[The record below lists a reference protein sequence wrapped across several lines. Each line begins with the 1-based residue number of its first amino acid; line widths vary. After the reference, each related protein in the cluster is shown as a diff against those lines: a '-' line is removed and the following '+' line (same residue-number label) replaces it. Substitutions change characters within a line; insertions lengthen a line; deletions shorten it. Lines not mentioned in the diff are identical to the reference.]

1 MTTTKIYKRIKQRI
15 YPNKTQEILI
25 NKTFGCCR
33 KVWNL
38 LLSDYNNTGKLNEV
52 SFYKKQYPYLKDVDS
67 LALANERLNLK
78 KAIKHANN
86 KKTGQPHF
94 KQKFKKQSYTT
105 NLSHNNIK
113 LLKNKIKLPKIK
125 QPIRIRTK
133 RFEKL
138 NNTCKLKSATII
150 KDKTN
155 CYYVSLLYEFELD
168 IKDQDTILNSL
179 TEIKS
184 IGLDLGLLDFLVDSH
199 NNRIKPLKKE
209 IKPLYDKLEKEQ
221 RKLSNKLKADTKE
234 MINNRPIYKK
244 PLSDCKNINK
254 QKIKIA
260 KLYKKIHNKIKDF
273 ANKLSFYYI
282 THFDIISIEDLK
294 ISNMLKNHK
303 LARSI
308 QQQAWGMFTRMLE
321 YKAYRH
327 NKILVKID
335 TYYPSTKT
343 CSICGNIQNI
353 TLNERIYHCKSCNT
367 IIDRDYNATININ
380 NEGLR
385 ILGLS
390 QQL

>member
-1 MTTTKIYKRIKQRI
+1 MTTKKIYKRIKQKI

-25 NKTFGCCR
+25 NQTFGCSR

-52 SFYKKQYPYLKDVDS
+52 SFYKKQHQYSYLKNVDS
-67 LALANERLNLK
+67 LALANEKLNLQ
-78 KAIKHANN
+78 KAIKHAKNN
-86 KKTGQPHF
+86 KYGRPHF
-94 KQKFKKQSYTT
+94 KNKFRKQSYTT
-105 NLSHNNIK
+105 NVVGNNIK
-113 LLKNKIKLPKIK
+113 ILKNKIKLPKIK
-125 QPIRIRTK
+125 QPIKVRTK

-138 NNTCKLKSATII
+138 NKSFKLKGATVI

-168 IKDQDTILNSL
+168 IKDQDTIINSF
-179 TEIKS
+179 TQIKS
-184 IGLDLGLLDFLVDSH
+184 VGLDLGLLYFIVDS
-199 NNRIKPLKKE
+199 NNNHIKPLKKE

-221 RKLSNKLKADTKE
+221 RKLSNKLKANTKE
-234 MINNRPIYKK
+234 MINNKPIYKK

-260 KLYKKIHNKIKDF
+260 KIYKKIHNKIKDF

-303 LARSI
+303 LAKSI
-308 QQQAWGMFTRMLE
+308 QQQAWGMFTSMLE
-321 YKAYRH
+321 YKAYWH
-327 NKILVKID
+327 NKILVRVD

-343 CSICGNIQNI
+343 CSVCGNVQDI
-353 TLNERIYHCKSCNT
+353 TLNERVYHCKSCGA
-367 IIDRDYNATININ
+367 IIDRDYNAAININ

-385 ILGLS
+385 ILGL
-390 QQL
+390 